1 MIIPVEPPSR
11 LPATQGWHTLSY
23 MWWRAIQLGLLAAFL
38 YLYAA
43 VLPPLV
49 ADWLDDPNYSH
60 GFLVPGL
67 SAYFVWDRRQT
78 LAGLRPQPHWGGLV
92 LLWCGL
98 GMLLLVHLGAE
109 LFLMRSSM
117 VVVLTALVWYLLGRH
132 YVHALAFPLA
142 FLLFMI
148 PLPAILLNT
157 ITLPLQLLATQLSTF
172 ALQLVHLPV
181 YREGNIIYLPH
192 TTLEVAEACSGLRSL
207 VSLLALAVVLAYITQ
222 RRLSTRWILV
232 LSAVPIALVAN
243 AFRIWA
249 TGVLAHWY
257 GTQAAEGFYHTFAGW
272 LVFVVA
278 LGLLLGEGGLLAL
291 LRRAWGPTYRGGSDD
306 GQA

>member
-1 MIIPVEPPSR
+1 MITLVEPHSMP
-11 LPATQGWHTLSY
+11 PAAQGRSY
-23 MWWRAIQLGLLAAFL
+23 LWWRAIPISLLAAFL

-43 VLPPLV
+43 VLPPLI

-78 LAGLRPQPHWGGLV
+78 LARLKPQPHWVGLII
-92 LLWCGL
+92 LLCGL
-98 GMLLLVHLGAE
+98 AMLFLGHLGAE

-117 VVVLTALVWYLLGRH
+117 VVVITALVWYLLGRP
-132 YVHALAFPLA
+132 YVHALAFSLA

-157 ITLPLQLLATQLSTF
+157 ITLPLQLLATQVSTF

-192 TTLEVAEACSGLRSL
+192 ATLEVAEACSGLRSL

-222 RRLSTRWILV
+222 PRLSTRWLLA
-232 LSAVPIALVAN
+232 LSAIPIALVAN

-257 GTQAAEGFYHTFAGW
+257 GSHVAEGFYHTFAGW

-278 LGLLLGEGGLLAL
+278 LGLLLGEGALLAL
-291 LRRAWGPTYRGGSDD
+291 VRWAWRRIRGGSDD

>member
-1 MIIPVEPPSR
+1 
-11 LPATQGWHTLSY
+11 
-23 MWWRAIQLGLLAAFL
+23 
-38 YLYAA
+38 
-43 VLPPLV
+43 
-49 ADWLDDPNYSH
+49 LDDPNYSH

-67 SAYFVWDRRQT
+67 SAYFVWDRRQI

-92 LLWCGL
+92 LLGFGL
-98 GMLLLVHLGAE
+98 GMLLLGHLGAE

-148 PLPAILLNT
+148 PLPAIFLNT
-157 ITLPLQLLATQLSTF
+157 ITLPLQLLATQVSTF

-192 TTLEVAEACSGLRSL
+192 ATLEVAEACSGLRSL

-222 RRLSTRWILV
+222 RRLSTRWLLV
-232 LSAVPIALVAN
+232 LSALPIALVAN

-249 TGVLAHWY
+249 TGVLAYRY

-291 LRRAWGPTYRGGSDD
+291 LRRAWGHTGG
-306 GQA
+306 GL

>member
-1 MIIPVEPPSR
+1 
-11 LPATQGWHTLSY
+11 
-23 MWWRAIQLGLLAAFL
+23 
-38 YLYAA
+38 

-78 LAGLRPQPHWGGLV
+78 LARLKPQPHWVGLII
-92 LLWCGL
+92 LLFGL
-98 GMLLLVHLGAE
+98 AMLFLGHLGAE

-117 VVVLTALVWYLLGRH
+117 VVVITALVWYLLGRP

-157 ITLPLQLLATQLSTF
+157 ITLPLQLLATQVSTI

-192 TTLEVAEACSGLRSL
+192 ATLEVAEACSGLRSL
-207 VSLLALAVVLAYITQ
+207 VSLLALAVVLAYLT
-222 RRLSTRWILV
+222 RRRVSTRCLMA
-232 LSAVPIALVAN
+232 LSVIPIALVAN

-249 TGVLAHWY
+249 TGVLAHQY
-257 GTQAAEGFYHTFAGW
+257 GTAAAEGFYHTFAGW

-278 LGLLLGEGGLLAL
+278 LGLLLGEEGLLSL
-291 LRRAWGPTYRGGSDD
+291 LQRRRGHTGGGSND

>member
-1 MIIPVEPPSR
+1 MITRVEPPSM
-11 LPATQGWHTLSY
+11 LPTAQGRHTHSY
-23 MWWRAIQLGLLAAFL
+23 MWWRAIQLSLMAAFL

-43 VLPPLV
+43 VLPPLIT
-49 ADWLDDPNYSH
+49 DWLDDPNYSH

-192 TTLEVAEACSGLRSL
+192 TTLEVVEACSGLRSL

-222 RRLSTRWILV
+222 RRLSTRWILA
-232 LSAVPIALVAN
+232 LSAVPIALAAN

-249 TGVLAHWY
+249 TGVLAHQY
-257 GTQAAEGFYHTFAGW
+257 GTHAAEGFYHTFVGW
-272 LVFVVA
+272 LVFVVT
-278 LGLLLGEGGLLAL
+278 LGLLLGEEGLLL
-291 LRRAWGPTYRGGSDD
+291 LLQQRWGHTGRGSND

>member
-1 MIIPVEPPSR
+1 MVARI
-11 LPATQGWHTLSY
+11 G
-23 MWWRAIQLGLLAAFL
+23 IQISLLAAFL

-43 VLPPLV
+43 VLPPLI

-92 LLWCGL
+92 FLCCGL
-98 GMLLLVHLGAE
+98 GMLLLGHLGAE

-117 VVVLTALVWYLLGRH
+117 VVVLTALVWYLLGRP

-157 ITLPLQLLATQLSTF
+157 ITLPLQLLATQVSTF

-207 VSLLALAVVLAYITQ
+207 ISLLALAVVFAYITQ
-222 RRLSTRWILV
+222 RRVSTRWLLV

-243 AFRIWA
+243 ACRIWG
-249 TGVLAHWY
+249 TGVLAHRY

-278 LGLLLGEGGLLAL
+278 FGLLLGEACLLSL
-291 LRRAWGPTYRGGSDD
+291 LRRAWGDTGGGSDD

>member
-1 MIIPVEPPSR
+1 M
-11 LPATQGWHTLSY
+11 
-23 MWWRAIQLGLLAAFL
+23 
-38 YLYAA
+38 
-43 VLPPLV
+43 LPPLV

-78 LAGLRPQPHWGGLV
+78 LARLRPQPHWGGLV

-98 GMLLLVHLGAE
+98 GMLLLGHLGAE

-117 VVVLTALVWYLLGRH
+117 VVVLTALVWYLLGRP

-157 ITLPLQLLATQLSTF
+157 ITLPLQLLATQVSTF
-172 ALQLVHLPV
+172 ALQLVQLPV

-222 RRLSTRWILV
+222 RRLSTRWLLV

-243 AFRIWA
+243 AFRIWGNRGLSPSVWA
-249 TGVLAHWY
+249 PSRR
-257 GTQAAEGFYHTFAGW
+257 
-272 LVFVVA
+272 
-278 LGLLLGEGGLLAL
+278 GLLSHLCRMAGLCGGIWIAP
-291 LRRAWGPTYRGGSDD
+291 W
-306 GQA
+306 

>member
-1 MIIPVEPPSR
+1 MITTVETSGMPQTPGR
-11 LPATQGWHTLSY
+11 HTPGHT
-23 MWWRAIQLGLLAAFL
+23 WWGGIQLGLLTAAFL

-43 VLPPLV
+43 VLPPLIV
-49 ADWLDDPNYSH
+49 DWLNDPNYSH

-67 SAYFVWDRRQT
+67 SAYFVWERWQK
-78 LAGLRPQPHWGGLV
+78 LSGLKAQPHWGGLA
-92 LLWCGL
+92 LLLCGI
-98 GMLLLVHLGAE
+98 GMLLLGHLGAE

-157 ITLPLQLLATQLSTF
+157 ITLPLQLLATQVATF
-172 ALQLVHLPV
+172 ALQFVHLPV

-192 TTLEVAEACSGLRSL
+192 ATLEVVEACSGLRSL

-222 RRLSTRWILV
+222 PRLSTRWILP
-232 LSAVPIALVAN
+232 LSVIPIALVAN

-249 TGVLAHWY
+249 TGVLAHSY
-257 GTQAAEGFYHTFAGW
+257 GSHVAEGFYHTFAGW

-278 LGLLLGEGGLLAL
+278 LGLLLGEGALLSL
-291 LRRAWGPTYRGGSDD
+291 LRRAWGLQTGGGADD
-306 GQA
+306 GQT

>member
-1 MIIPVEPPSR
+1 MITPVEPPSMP
-11 LPATQGWHTLSY
+11 PAAPGRGYL
-23 MWWRAIQLGLLAAFL
+23 WWRAIQISLLAAFL

-78 LAGLRPQPHWGGLV
+78 LARLKPQPHWVGLII
-92 LLWCGL
+92 LLFGL
-98 GMLLLVHLGAE
+98 AMLFLGHLGAE

-117 VVVLTALVWYLLGRH
+117 VVVITALVWYLLGRP

-157 ITLPLQLLATQLSTF
+157 ITLPLQLLATQVSTI

-192 TTLEVAEACSGLRSL
+192 ATLEVAEACSGLRSL
-207 VSLLALAVVLAYITQ
+207 VSLLALAVVLAYLT
-222 RRLSTRWILV
+222 RRRVSTRCLMA
-232 LSAVPIALVAN
+232 LSVIPIALVAN

-249 TGVLAHWY
+249 TGVLAHQY
-257 GTQAAEGFYHTFAGW
+257 GTAAAEGFYHTFAGW

-278 LGLLLGEGGLLAL
+278 LGLLLGEEGLLSL
-291 LRRAWGPTYRGGSDD
+291 LQRRRGHTGGGSND